1 MAIVHE
7 LSWSASRAGTFGT
20 CRRRYYHEYYGS
32 WLGWDRGAEEVRK
45 QTYLLKKMT
54 RMPMLAGTVLHA
66 ALAEWFDRRAE
77 GREMTEAEVAE
88 LALGD
93 LRAGYKVSRD
103 GGWRARPSKLTRLA
117 EHHYGEDCIDEAT
130 DAAREYGSR
139 FVERLK
145 AGASCF
151 FEAPELALARSAPP
165 TDYLTVEGRAPGDRH
180 ARGLDT
186 IELFGEKVYAI
197 PDFALRTSEGGEPR
211 YVVFD
216 WKSGRPSE
224 RDEFQLGVYV
234 LYAMQKWGAHP
245 EEVVCIDA
253 YLTRGEFVTKRFD
266 EDAIAAISDRIESS
280 LEEMRA
286 VHFDADRS
294 LGEPE
299 AFPMVDEVSS
309 RECTSCNYRE
319 LCGR

>member
-7 LSWSASRAGTFGT
+7 LSWSASRAGNFGT
-20 CRRRYYHEYYGS
+20 CKRRYYHDYYGS
-32 WLGWDRGAEEVRK
+32 WLGWDRSAEEARK
-45 QTYLLKKMT
+45 RTYLLKKMT

-66 ALAEWFDRRAE
+66 SLAEWFDRRAE
-77 GREMTEAEVAE
+77 GREMTESEVADF
-88 LALGD
+88 ALGA
-93 LRAGYKVSRD
+93 LRQGYKESRD
-103 GGWRARPSKLTRLA
+103 GAWRARPSKLTHLA
-117 EHHYGEDCIDEAT
+117 EHHYGEACIDEST
-130 DAAREYGSR
+130 DAARDYGSR
-139 FVERLK
+139 FVERIK
-145 AGASCF
+145 AGTATF
-151 FEAPELALARSAPP
+151 FRAPELAEARAATPQ
-165 TDYLTVEGRAPGDRH
+165 DYLTVEGRAAGDRQ

-197 PDFALRTSEGGEPR
+197 PDFALRSVEDGEPR

-234 LYAMQKWGAHP
+234 LYAMQKWGARP
-245 EEVVCIDA
+245 EDVVCVDA

-266 EDAIAAISDRIESS
+266 EPALAEISNRIERS
-280 LEEMRA
+280 LGEMRA

-299 AFPMVDEVSS
+299 AFPMIEDSGS
-309 RECTSCNYRE
+309 RECASCNYRE
-319 LCGR
+319 LCER